1 MQTARNMR
9 NFYTFSDSPIKMQFT
24 GYFYQKLSRSNFSY
38 LLWHS
43 VELIEECAFYY
54 FPQNFLFTQIES
66 WNLGCHSSWLIVY
79 YLNII
84 PTWPYIFK
92 SPHITVTSPPPHK
105 INIHYISFNLLCFC
119 IVTYINL
126 GLVQLYIT
134 VYYNVY
140 TKSRT
145 VTIMK

>member
-54 FPQNFLFTQIES
+54 FPQNFLFTLIEI
-66 WNLGCHSSWLIVY
+66 L
-79 YLNII
+79 
-84 PTWPYIFK
+84 
-92 SPHITVTSPPPHK
+92 
-105 INIHYISFNLLCFC
+105 
-119 IVTYINL
+119 
-126 GLVQLYIT
+126 
-134 VYYNVY
+134 
-140 TKSRT
+140 KSRMPQFMT
-145 VTIMK
+145 YCLLFEYHSNLAIHLQIATYNCHVSSST